1 MSNYQAIATV
11 TATLQRILQAT
22 IQVDLAGARVTTV
35 RPDTSGGT
43 PDMGVN
49 IYMYQAN
56 PNPAWRNADLRN
68 RRPKGEIAKQ
78 AQAGLDLHYLLTF
91 YGNEVELE
99 PQRLLGSTVR
109 VLIDQPILTPEMIR
123 ETITNPAFR
132 FLENSSLAEQAERVT
147 MVPEPMTT
155 EDLSKIWS
163 VFFQTPYVLSF
174 AYIGSTVLIEG
185 DKSGRA
191 ALPVRSRQ
199 FYITPNQPVVER
211 VMPEVGENHPILLN
225 TSFSIDGRRLERQ
238 FVQVLIGQAR
248 VTPLA
253 VNDSKIRVHLSALP
267 PQEIRQLRA
276 GVQSL
281 QVLHFD
287 QPPAQIVV
295 DRSENET
302 TNETTS
308 ASIIRSNIVA
318 FVLCPSIVSI
328 TVDNITDDGDRI
340 YAAEITVQ
348 VDVTVGVEQRVFL
361 MLNERLSSPPA
372 AYVFRGRSRSA
383 ETTSLTFSVKDVQA
397 GDYLVRIQVD
407 SAESLLN
414 VDETHRD
421 SPTFGQ
427 YISPTVSIP

>member
-11 TATLQRILQAT
+11 TATLQRILQAA
-22 IQVDLAGARVTTV
+22 IQVDLAGARITTV
-35 RPDTSGGT
+35 RPDTGGSGT

-123 ETITNPAFR
+123 ETVTNPAFR
-132 FLENSSLAEQAERVT
+132 FLENSTLAEQVERVT
-147 MVPEPMTT
+147 MVPESMNT

-174 AYIGSTVLIEG
+174 AYVGSTVLIEG

-199 FYITPNQPVVER
+199 FYITPNQPVVEQ
-211 VMPEVGENHPILLN
+211 VTSEVGDNQPILLS
-225 TSFSIDGRRLERQ
+225 TSFSIEGRRLERQ
-238 FVQVLIGQAR
+238 FVQILIGQAR
-248 VTPLA
+248 ITPL
-253 VNDSKIRVHLSALP
+253 VVSDSKIRVHLSVLP
-267 PQEIRQLRA
+267 QQEIRQLRA

-287 QPPAQIVV
+287 QPPPQTSTHNLE
-295 DRSENET
+295 DET
-302 TNETTS
+302 VS
-308 ASIIRSNIVA
+308 ASMIRSNVFA
-318 FVLCPSIVSI
+318 FVLCPSIVKI
-328 TVDNITDDGDRI
+328 TVDSITDDGDRL
-340 YAAEITVQ
+340 YTAEVMVQ
-348 VDVTVGVEQRVFL
+348 VDVTVGTEQRVFL
-361 MLNERLSSPPA
+361 MLNDRLANTPT

-383 ETTSLTFSVKDVQA
+383 DTDSIAFLVTDIQA
-397 GDYLVRIQVD
+397 GDYLVRIQID

-414 VDETHRD
+414 VDETNPD

-427 YISPTVSIP
+427 YISPTVTIP